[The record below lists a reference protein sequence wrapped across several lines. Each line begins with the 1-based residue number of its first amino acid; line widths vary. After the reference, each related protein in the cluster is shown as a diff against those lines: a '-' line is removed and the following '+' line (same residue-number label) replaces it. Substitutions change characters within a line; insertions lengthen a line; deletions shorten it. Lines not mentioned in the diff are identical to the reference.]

1 MDSEQEEK
9 QRIESE
15 KQHYADWLAR
25 AEPRQRGS
33 ATYQKRAKAE
43 AFAYARDVVIS
54 ATSEPPKASFSE
66 VDSDLSALS
75 RDEKRISN
83 LLIKQSSRRNPEKRA
98 REQATN
104 TRARSLARLDP
115 QVRLHEQAADT
126 QARRLAR
133 QNPDVRSHERDLE
146 RDGRIESNL
155 TLSRYRSQTRESMA
169 RRRSGGGQGVTC
181 LVR

>member
-1 MDSEQEEK
+1 MQIGWQEQNLDK
-9 QRIESE
+9 
-15 KQHYADWLAR
+15 A
-25 AEPRQRGS
+25 RGS

-54 ATSEPPKASFSE
+54 ATSEPPKAFFSE

-83 LLIKQSSRRNPEKRA
+83 LLTKQSSRRNPEKRA
-98 REQATN
+98 KEQAADTQ
-104 TRARSLARLDP
+104 ARSLARLDP

-133 QNPDVRSHERDLE
+133 QNPDVRSHEQDLE

-155 TLSRYRSQTRESMA
+155 TVSRYRSQTREQIAQDRICVFRGYLLIVGLRKSF
-169 RRRSGGGQGVTC
+169 SP
-181 LVR
+181 LS